1 MGADAEERYLSVPVI
16 QKGPFGEQMRDNRN
30 PSPDVG
36 LGAGV
41 LALIAMIAFA
51 ALIFAGL
58 HWNGP
63 HLAGSITAQG
73 TTVGISTGRQNA
85 SIPN

>member
-1 MGADAEERYLSVPVI
+1 
-16 QKGPFGEQMRDNRN
+16 
-30 PSPDVG
+30 
-36 LGAGV
+36 
-41 LALIAMIAFA
+41 MIAFA

-73 TTVGISTGRQNA
+73 TPVGISTGRQKA
-85 SIPN
+85 SIQN

>member
-1 MGADAEERYLSVPVI
+1 
-16 QKGPFGEQMRDNRN
+16 MRDNSN

-36 LGAGV
+36 LGTGL
-41 LALIAMIAFA
+41 LALIAMVAFA

-63 HLAGSITAQG
+63 HIAGSITAQG
-73 TTVGISTGRQNA
+73 TTVGISTGRPTAPLQN
-85 SIPN
+85 

>member
-1 MGADAEERYLSVPVI
+1 MCWLGR
-16 QKGPFGEQMRDNRN
+16 KGPIGKQMRDNLN

-41 LALIAMIAFA
+41 LALMAMIAFA
-51 ALIFAGL
+51 SLIFAGL
-58 HWNGP
+58 QWTGP

-73 TTVGISTGRQNA
+73 TTVGISADRAYAPVQN
-85 SIPN
+85 

>member
-1 MGADAEERYLSVPVI
+1 M
-16 QKGPFGEQMRDNRN
+16 QDNPN

-36 LGAGV
+36 LGTGV
-41 LALIAMIAFA
+41 LALIAVIAFG

-63 HLAGSITAQG
+63 HIAGSITAQG
-73 TTVGISTGRQNA
+73 TTVGISTGRPTDPIQN
-85 SIPN
+85 